1 MNLQLYNMQC
11 GIPTTGGD
19 IQCEINKNRGSK
31 VNHFCFDGV
40 QKWKSEAYFMESYF
54 SFTHQVRLQH
64 FSSLNVI
71 SFGVKYVKQKDWQ
84 AGRKEKK

>member
-1 MNLQLYNMQC
+1 MQC

-31 VNHFCFDGV
+31 VNHSCFDGV
-40 QKWKSEAYFMESYF
+40 HKWKSEVYFMESYF
-54 SFTHQVRLQH
+54 SFTNQVSLQH
-64 FSSLNVI
+64 FSPLNVN